1 MATTSTTTLEQF
13 YFRIITVVSLT
24 LLTATAA
31 SPAFARSPS
40 TFQNSCR
47 NTSLK
52 SNVLSA
58 ICRKK
63 DGGEKKTGIIL
74 RGINNRNGLLIDDG
88 GNSPASFQASC
99 YSAAVIG
106 DELLANCFKIN
117 RTEAVFNRIKI
128 QGIRNENGNLKY

>member
-1 MATTSTTTLEQF
+1 MATTTTNLEQF
-13 YFRIITVVSLT
+13 YFRIITVFSLT
-24 LLTATAA
+24 LLTTTAA

-47 NTSLK
+47 NTNLK

-58 ICRKK
+58 ICRKR
-63 DGGEKKTGIIL
+63 DGGEQKTGIIL
-74 RGINNRNGLLIDDG
+74 RGINNRNGFLVDDG

-99 YSAAVIG
+99 FGAAVIG

-117 RTEAVFNRIKI
+117 RTNAVFNKIKI